1 MIPLYDINN
10 LNMKDITALPDNS
23 SKESNLVIA
32 TLLVICVIGM
42 GFYLVNQENETP
54 FYEYI

>member
-1 MIPLYDINN
+1 
-10 LNMKDITALPDNS
+10 MKDITALPDTGG
-23 SKESNLVIA
+23 KESNLVIA

-54 FYEYI
+54 FYEYF